1 MFSNA
6 IDDIIPLYNDIRVR
20 NPAEDYRQQSDP
32 EIRKNT
38 SAKEGKWMLEIICL
52 IWLWRVNGKHAIERG
67 QNPKKYRA
75 LTLGLWFGLE
85 FTGTFVG
92 VELMQILNLG
102 DNAIYGAYALGI
114 IGAAIGGFVSYWLA
128 KKAPMGNYRPEDQ
141 PNAWNQNGWNNQQNG
156 WNQDQNSWNNQQNG
170 WNNQSNGWNQEQNGW
185 ENQQN
190 DWNRNQNSWNNQS
203 NGWNQNQ
210 NGQNNWNQNTWGQP
224 QQEPDCLFAPATIRI
239 IEEEGGY
246 SGGQDAFFL
255 NGRPI
260 CSLQPGSEY
269 TFTTYAK
276 KNVLT
281 IGRPTPNP
289 ANETNVLKFIAG
301 ERGQIEI
308 HACAGRLL
316 PEKFSN
322 YTA

>member
-1 MFSNA
+1 
-6 IDDIIPLYNDIRVR
+6 
-20 NPAEDYRQQSDP
+20 
-32 EIRKNT
+32 
-38 SAKEGKWMLEIICL
+38 MLEIICL

-92 VELMQILNLG
+92 AWLMQLLNAG
-102 DNAIYGAYALGI
+102 DNAFYGAYLFGI
-114 IGAAIGGFVSYWLA
+114 IGAAIGGFTSYWVA

-141 PNAWNQNGWNNQQNG
+141 PN
-156 WNQDQNSWNNQQNG
+156 G
-170 WNNQSNGWNQEQNGW
+170 WNNQSGGWNQSQNGW
-185 ENQQN
+185 DNQP
-190 DWNRNQNSWNNQS
+190 

-210 NGQNNWNQNTWGQP
+210 NGWDNQQNVWGQT

-246 SGGQDAFFL
+246 TGGQDAFFL

-260 CSLQPGSEY
+260 CSLRPGSEY

-281 IGRPTPNP
+281 IGRPTPELLD
-289 ANETNVLKFIAG
+289 ETTVLKFIAG
-301 ERGQIEI
+301 EKGQIEI

-316 PEKFSN
+316 PGKFSN

>member
-1 MFSNA
+1 
-6 IDDIIPLYNDIRVR
+6 
-20 NPAEDYRQQSDP
+20 
-32 EIRKNT
+32 
-38 SAKEGKWMLEIICL
+38 MLEIICL

-92 VELMQILNLG
+92 AWLMQLLNAG
-102 DNAIYGAYALGI
+102 DNAFYGAYFLGI
-114 IGAAIGGFVSYWLA
+114 IGAAIGGFTSYWVA

-141 PNAWNQNGWNNQQNG
+141 PNGWNNQPNGWNQSQNSWDNQQNG
-156 WNQDQNSWNNQQNG
+156 WNQNGWDNQQNV
-170 WNNQSNGWNQEQNGW
+170 
-185 ENQQN
+185 
-190 DWNRNQNSWNNQS
+190 
-203 NGWNQNQ
+203 
-210 NGQNNWNQNTWGQP
+210 WGQP
-224 QQEPDCLFAPATIRI
+224 QQEPDCLFTPATIRI

-246 SGGQDAFFL
+246 TGGQDAFFL

-260 CSLQPGSEY
+260 CSLRPGSEY

-281 IGRPTPNP
+281 IGRPTPEP
-289 ANETNVLKFIAG
+289 SDETTVLKFIAG
-301 ERGQIEI
+301 EKGQIEI

-316 PEKFSN
+316 PGKFSN

>member
-1 MFSNA
+1 
-6 IDDIIPLYNDIRVR
+6 
-20 NPAEDYRQQSDP
+20 
-32 EIRKNT
+32 
-38 SAKEGKWMLEIICL
+38 MLEIICL

-92 VELMQILNLG
+92 AWLMQLLNAG
-102 DNAIYGAYALGI
+102 DNAFYGAYVFGI
-114 IGAAIGGFVSYWLA
+114 IGAAIGGFTSYWVA

-141 PNAWNQNGWNNQQNG
+141 PNGWNNQSGGWNQSQNGWDNQQNG
-156 WNQDQNSWNNQQNG
+156 WNQNQNSWDNQQNG
-170 WNNQSNGWNQEQNGW
+170 WNQ
-185 ENQQN
+185 
-190 DWNRNQNSWNNQS
+190 NQNSWDNQQ

-210 NGQNNWNQNTWGQP
+210 NGWDNQQNVWEQP
-224 QQEPDCLFAPATIRI
+224 QQEPDCLFAPAKIRI

-246 SGGQDAFFL
+246 TGGQDAFFL

-260 CSLQPGSEY
+260 CSLRPGSEY

-281 IGRPTPNP
+281 IGRPTPELSD
-289 ANETNVLKFIAG
+289 ETTVLKFIAG
-301 ERGQIEI
+301 EKGQIEI

-316 PEKFSN
+316 PGKFSN

>member
-1 MFSNA
+1 
-6 IDDIIPLYNDIRVR
+6 
-20 NPAEDYRQQSDP
+20 
-32 EIRKNT
+32 
-38 SAKEGKWMLEIICL
+38 MLEIICL

-92 VELMQILNLG
+92 AWLMQLLNAG
-102 DNAIYGAYALGI
+102 DNAFYGAYFFGI
-114 IGAAIGGFVSYWLA
+114 IGAAIGGFTSYWVA

-141 PNAWNQNGWNNQQNG
+141 PNGWNNQSGGWNQSQNGWDNQQNG
-156 WNQDQNSWNNQQNG
+156 WNQNSWDNQQNV
-170 WNNQSNGWNQEQNGW
+170 W
-185 ENQQN
+185 E
-190 DWNRNQNSWNNQS
+190 
-203 NGWNQNQ
+203 
-210 NGQNNWNQNTWGQP
+210 QP

-246 SGGQDAFFL
+246 TGGQDAFFL

-260 CSLQPGSEY
+260 CSLRPGSEY

-281 IGRPTPNP
+281 IGRPTPELSD
-289 ANETNVLKFIAG
+289 ETTVLKFIAG
-301 ERGQIEI
+301 EKGQIEI

-316 PEKFSN
+316 PGKFSN

>member
-1 MFSNA
+1 
-6 IDDIIPLYNDIRVR
+6 
-20 NPAEDYRQQSDP
+20 
-32 EIRKNT
+32 
-38 SAKEGKWMLEIICL
+38 MLEIICL

-92 VELMQILNLG
+92 AWLMQLLNAG
-102 DNAIYGAYALGI
+102 DNAFYGAYFFGI
-114 IGAAIGGFVSYWLA
+114 IGAAIGGFTSYWVA

-141 PNAWNQNGWNNQQNG
+141 PNGWNNQSGGWNQSQNGWDNQQNG
-156 WNQDQNSWNNQQNG
+156 WNQ
-170 WNNQSNGWNQEQNGW
+170 
-185 ENQQN
+185 
-190 DWNRNQNSWNNQS
+190 NQNSWDNQQ

-210 NGQNNWNQNTWGQP
+210 NGWDNQQNGWNQNQNSWDNQQNGWNQNQNGWDNQQNVWKQP

-246 SGGQDAFFL
+246 TGGQDAFFL

-260 CSLQPGSEY
+260 CSLRPGSEY

-281 IGRPTPNP
+281 IGRPTPESSD
-289 ANETNVLKFIAG
+289 ETTVLKFIAG
-301 ERGQIEI
+301 EKGRIEI

-316 PEKFSN
+316 PGKFSN

>member
-1 MFSNA
+1 
-6 IDDIIPLYNDIRVR
+6 
-20 NPAEDYRQQSDP
+20 
-32 EIRKNT
+32 
-38 SAKEGKWMLEIICL
+38 MLEIICL

-92 VELMQILNLG
+92 AWLMQLLNAG
-102 DNAIYGAYALGI
+102 DNAFYGAYFFGI
-114 IGAAIGGFVSYWLA
+114 IGAAIGGFTSYWVA

-141 PNAWNQNGWNNQQNG
+141 PNGWNNQSGGWNQSQNGWDNQQNGWNQNQNSWDNQQNGWNQNQNSWDNQQNGWNQNQNGWNNQQNG
-156 WNQDQNSWNNQQNG
+156 WNRNQNGWDNQQNV
-170 WNNQSNGWNQEQNGW
+170 W
-185 ENQQN
+185 E
-190 DWNRNQNSWNNQS
+190 
-203 NGWNQNQ
+203 
-210 NGQNNWNQNTWGQP
+210 QP

-246 SGGQDAFFL
+246 TGGQDAFFL

-260 CSLQPGSEY
+260 CSLRPGSEY

-281 IGRPTPNP
+281 IGRPTLESSD
-289 ANETNVLKFIAG
+289 ETTVLKFIAG
-301 ERGQIEI
+301 EKGRIEI

-316 PEKFSN
+316 PGKFSN

>member
-1 MFSNA
+1 
-6 IDDIIPLYNDIRVR
+6 
-20 NPAEDYRQQSDP
+20 
-32 EIRKNT
+32 
-38 SAKEGKWMLEIICL
+38 MLEIICL

-92 VELMQILNLG
+92 AWLMQLLNAG
-102 DNAIYGAYALGI
+102 DNAFYGAYVFGI
-114 IGAAIGGFVSYWLA
+114 IGAAIGGFTSYWVA

-141 PNAWNQNGWNNQQNG
+141 PNGWNNQSGGWNQSQNGWDNQPNGWNQSQNSWDNQQNGWNQNQNGWNNQQNG
-156 WNQDQNSWNNQQNG
+156 WNQNQNDWDNQQNV
-170 WNNQSNGWNQEQNGW
+170 W
-185 ENQQN
+185 E
-190 DWNRNQNSWNNQS
+190 
-203 NGWNQNQ
+203 
-210 NGQNNWNQNTWGQP
+210 QP
-224 QQEPDCLFAPATIRI
+224 QQEPDCLFAPATIHI

-246 SGGQDAFFL
+246 TGGQDAFFL

-260 CSLQPGSEY
+260 CSLRPGSEY

-281 IGRPTPNP
+281 IGRPTPELSD
-289 ANETNVLKFIAG
+289 ETTALKFIAG
-301 ERGQIEI
+301 EKGQIEI

-316 PEKFSN
+316 PGKFSN

>member
-1 MFSNA
+1 
-6 IDDIIPLYNDIRVR
+6 
-20 NPAEDYRQQSDP
+20 
-32 EIRKNT
+32 
-38 SAKEGKWMLEIICL
+38 MLEIICL

-92 VELMQILNLG
+92 AWLMQLLNAG
-102 DNAIYGAYALGI
+102 DNAFYGAYFLGI
-114 IGAAIGGFVSYWLA
+114 IGAAIGGFTSYWVA

-141 PNAWNQNGWNNQQNG
+141 PN
-156 WNQDQNSWNNQQNG
+156 G
-170 WNNQSNGWNQEQNGW
+170 WNNQSGGWNQSQNGW
-185 ENQQN
+185 DNQQ
-190 DWNRNQNSWNNQS
+190 

-210 NGQNNWNQNTWGQP
+210 NGWDNQQNVWGQT

-246 SGGQDAFFL
+246 TGGQDAFFL

-260 CSLQPGSEY
+260 CSLRPGSEY

-281 IGRPTPNP
+281 IGRPTPEP
-289 ANETNVLKFIAG
+289 SDETTVLKFIAG
-301 ERGQIEI
+301 EKGQIEI

-316 PEKFSN
+316 PGKFSN

>member
-1 MFSNA
+1 
-6 IDDIIPLYNDIRVR
+6 
-20 NPAEDYRQQSDP
+20 
-32 EIRKNT
+32 
-38 SAKEGKWMLEIICL
+38 MLEIICL

-92 VELMQILNLG
+92 VWLMQLLNAG
-102 DNAIYGAYALGI
+102 DNAFYGAYVFGI
-114 IGAAIGGFVSYWLA
+114 IGAAIGGFTSYWVA

-141 PNAWNQNGWNNQQNG
+141 PDGWNNQSGGWNQNQNGWDNQQNGWNQNQNGWDNQQNGWNQNQNGWDNQQNGWSQNQNGWNNQQNG
-156 WNQDQNSWNNQQNG
+156 WNQNQNG
-170 WNNQSNGWNQEQNGW
+170 WNNQQNV
-185 ENQQN
+185 
-190 DWNRNQNSWNNQS
+190 
-203 NGWNQNQ
+203 
-210 NGQNNWNQNTWGQP
+210 WGQS

-246 SGGQDAFFL
+246 TGGQDAFFL

-260 CSLQPGSEY
+260 CSLRPGSEY

-281 IGRPTPNP
+281 IGRPTPESSD
-289 ANETNVLKFIAG
+289 ETTVLKFIAG
-301 ERGQIEI
+301 EKGRIEI

-316 PEKFSN
+316 PGKFSN

>member
-1 MFSNA
+1 
-6 IDDIIPLYNDIRVR
+6 
-20 NPAEDYRQQSDP
+20 
-32 EIRKNT
+32 
-38 SAKEGKWMLEIICL
+38 MLEIICL

-92 VELMQILNLG
+92 AWLMQLLNAG
-102 DNAIYGAYALGI
+102 DNAFYGAYILGI
-114 IGAAIGGFVSYWLA
+114 IGAAIGGFTSYWVA

-141 PNAWNQNGWNNQQNG
+141 PN
-156 WNQDQNSWNNQQNG
+156 G
-170 WNNQSNGWNQEQNGW
+170 WNNQSGGWKQSQNGW
-185 ENQQN
+185 DNPQ
-190 DWNRNQNSWNNQS
+190 

-210 NGQNNWNQNTWGQP
+210 NGWNDQQNVWGQP

-246 SGGQDAFFL
+246 TGGQDAFFL

-260 CSLQPGSEY
+260 CSLRPGSEY

-281 IGRPTPNP
+281 IGIPTPEP
-289 ANETNVLKFIAG
+289 SDETTVLKFIAG
-301 ERGQIEI
+301 EKGQIEI

-316 PEKFSN
+316 PGKFSN

>member
-1 MFSNA
+1 
-6 IDDIIPLYNDIRVR
+6 
-20 NPAEDYRQQSDP
+20 
-32 EIRKNT
+32 
-38 SAKEGKWMLEIICL
+38 MLEIICL

-75 LTLGLWFGLE
+75 LTLGWWFGLE

-92 VELMQILNLG
+92 AWLMQLLNAG
-102 DNAIYGAYALGI
+102 DNAFYGAYVFGI
-114 IGAAIGGFVSYWLA
+114 IGAAIGGFTSYWVA

-141 PNAWNQNGWNNQQNG
+141 PNGWNNQSGGWNQSQNGWDNQQNG
-156 WNQDQNSWNNQQNG
+156 WNQNQNQNSWDNQQNG
-170 WNNQSNGWNQEQNGW
+170 WN
-185 ENQQN
+185 
-190 DWNRNQNSWNNQS
+190 QNSWDNQQ
-203 NGWNQNQ
+203 NGWNQNGWDNQQ
-210 NGQNNWNQNTWGQP
+210 NVWEQP

-246 SGGQDAFFL
+246 TGGQDAFFL
-255 NGRPI
+255 NGRPV
-260 CSLQPGSEY
+260 CSLRPGSEY

-281 IGRPTPNP
+281 IGRPTPEP
-289 ANETNVLKFIAG
+289 SDETTVLKFIAG
-301 ERGQIEI
+301 EKGQIEI

-316 PEKFSN
+316 PGKFSN

>member
-1 MFSNA
+1 
-6 IDDIIPLYNDIRVR
+6 
-20 NPAEDYRQQSDP
+20 
-32 EIRKNT
+32 
-38 SAKEGKWMLEIICL
+38 MLEIICL

-92 VELMQILNLG
+92 AWLMQLLNAG
-102 DNAIYGAYALGI
+102 DNAFYGAYVFGI
-114 IGAAIGGFVSYWLA
+114 IGAAIGGFTSYWIA

-141 PNAWNQNGWNNQQNG
+141 PNGWNNQSGGWNQSQNGWDNQQNG
-156 WNQDQNSWNNQQNG
+156 WNQNGWDNQQNV
-170 WNNQSNGWNQEQNGW
+170 
-185 ENQQN
+185 
-190 DWNRNQNSWNNQS
+190 
-203 NGWNQNQ
+203 
-210 NGQNNWNQNTWGQP
+210 WGQT

-246 SGGQDAFFL
+246 TGGQDAFFL

-260 CSLQPGSEY
+260 CSLRPGSEY

-281 IGRPTPNP
+281 IGRPTPELSD
-289 ANETNVLKFIAG
+289 ETTALKFIAG
-301 ERGQIEI
+301 EKGQIEI

-316 PEKFSN
+316 PGKFSN

>member
-1 MFSNA
+1 
-6 IDDIIPLYNDIRVR
+6 
-20 NPAEDYRQQSDP
+20 
-32 EIRKNT
+32 
-38 SAKEGKWMLEIICL
+38 MLEIICL

-92 VELMQILNLG
+92 AWLMQLLNAG
-102 DNAIYGAYALGI
+102 DNAFYGAYFFGI
-114 IGAAIGGFVSYWLA
+114 IGAAIGGFTSYWVA

-141 PNAWNQNGWNNQQNG
+141 
-156 WNQDQNSWNNQQNG
+156 QNG
-170 WNNQSNGWNQEQNGW
+170 WNNQSGGWNQSQNGW
-185 ENQQN
+185 DNQQ
-190 DWNRNQNSWNNQS
+190 

-210 NGQNNWNQNTWGQP
+210 NGWDNQQNVWGQT

-246 SGGQDAFFL
+246 TGGQDAFFL

-260 CSLQPGSEY
+260 CSLRPGSEY

-281 IGRPTPNP
+281 IGRPTPEQSD
-289 ANETNVLKFIAG
+289 ETTVLKFIAG
-301 ERGQIEI
+301 EKGQIEI

-316 PEKFSN
+316 PGKFSN

>member
-1 MFSNA
+1 
-6 IDDIIPLYNDIRVR
+6 
-20 NPAEDYRQQSDP
+20 
-32 EIRKNT
+32 
-38 SAKEGKWMLEIICL
+38 MLEIICL

-92 VELMQILNLG
+92 AWLMQLLNAG
-102 DNAIYGAYALGI
+102 DNAFYGAYVFGI
-114 IGAAIGGFVSYWLA
+114 IGAAIGGFTSYWVA

-141 PNAWNQNGWNNQQNG
+141 PNGWNNQSGGWNQSQNGWDNQQNG
-156 WNQDQNSWNNQQNG
+156 WNQNGWDNQQNV
-170 WNNQSNGWNQEQNGW
+170 W
-185 ENQQN
+185 E
-190 DWNRNQNSWNNQS
+190 
-203 NGWNQNQ
+203 
-210 NGQNNWNQNTWGQP
+210 QP

-246 SGGQDAFFL
+246 TGGQDAFFL

-260 CSLQPGSEY
+260 CSLRPGSEY

-281 IGRPTPNP
+281 IGRPTPESSD
-289 ANETNVLKFIAG
+289 ETTVLKFIAG
-301 ERGQIEI
+301 EKGRIEI

-316 PEKFSN
+316 PGKFSN

>member
-1 MFSNA
+1 
-6 IDDIIPLYNDIRVR
+6 
-20 NPAEDYRQQSDP
+20 
-32 EIRKNT
+32 
-38 SAKEGKWMLEIICL
+38 MLEIICL
-52 IWLWRVNGKHAIERG
+52 IWLWSVNGKHAIERG

-92 VELMQILNLG
+92 AWLMQLLNAG
-102 DNAIYGAYALGI
+102 DNAFYGAYFFGI
-114 IGAAIGGFVSYWLA
+114 IGAAIGGFTSYWVA

-141 PNAWNQNGWNNQQNG
+141 PNGWNNQSGGWNQSQNSWDNQQNG
-156 WNQDQNSWNNQQNG
+156 WNRNQNGWDNQQNV
-170 WNNQSNGWNQEQNGW
+170 W
-185 ENQQN
+185 E
-190 DWNRNQNSWNNQS
+190 
-203 NGWNQNQ
+203 
-210 NGQNNWNQNTWGQP
+210 QP
-224 QQEPDCLFAPATIRI
+224 QQEPDCLFTPATIHI

-246 SGGQDAFFL
+246 TGGQDAFFL

-260 CSLQPGSEY
+260 CSLRPGSEY

-281 IGRPTPNP
+281 IGRPTPELSD
-289 ANETNVLKFIAG
+289 ETTVLKFIAG
-301 ERGQIEI
+301 EKGQIEI

-316 PEKFSN
+316 PGKFSN

>member
-1 MFSNA
+1 
-6 IDDIIPLYNDIRVR
+6 
-20 NPAEDYRQQSDP
+20 
-32 EIRKNT
+32 
-38 SAKEGKWMLEIICL
+38 MLEIICL

-92 VELMQILNLG
+92 AWLMQLLNAG
-102 DNAIYGAYALGI
+102 DNAFYGAYVFGI
-114 IGAAIGGFVSYWLA
+114 IGAAIGGFTSYWVA

-141 PNAWNQNGWNNQQNG
+141 SNGWNNQSGGWNQSQNGWNNQQNG
-156 WNQDQNSWNNQQNG
+156 WNQNQNGWDNQQNV
-170 WNNQSNGWNQEQNGW
+170 
-185 ENQQN
+185 
-190 DWNRNQNSWNNQS
+190 
-203 NGWNQNQ
+203 
-210 NGQNNWNQNTWGQP
+210 WGQP
-224 QQEPDCLFAPATIRI
+224 QQEPDCLFTPATIRI

-246 SGGQDAFFL
+246 TGGQDAFFL

-260 CSLQPGSEY
+260 CSLRPGSEY

-281 IGRPTPNP
+281 IGRPTPELSD
-289 ANETNVLKFIAG
+289 ETTALKFIAG
-301 ERGQIEI
+301 EKGQIEI

-316 PEKFSN
+316 PGKFSN

>member
-1 MFSNA
+1 
-6 IDDIIPLYNDIRVR
+6 
-20 NPAEDYRQQSDP
+20 
-32 EIRKNT
+32 
-38 SAKEGKWMLEIICL
+38 MLEIICL

-92 VELMQILNLG
+92 AWLMQLLNAG
-102 DNAIYGAYALGI
+102 DNAFYGAYFFGI
-114 IGAAIGGFVSYWLA
+114 IGAAIGGFASYWVA

-141 PNAWNQNGWNNQQNG
+141 PN
-156 WNQDQNSWNNQQNG
+156 
-170 WNNQSNGWNQEQNGW
+170 
-185 ENQQN
+185 
-190 DWNRNQNSWNNQS
+190 
-203 NGWNQNQ
+203 GWNQNQ
-210 NGQNNWNQNTWGQP
+210 NGWDNQQNVWGQT

-246 SGGQDAFFL
+246 TGGQDAFFL

-281 IGRPTPNP
+281 IGRPTPEP
-289 ANETNVLKFIAG
+289 SDETTVLKFIAG
-301 ERGQIEI
+301 EKGRIEI

-316 PEKFSN
+316 PGKFSN

>member
-1 MFSNA
+1 
-6 IDDIIPLYNDIRVR
+6 
-20 NPAEDYRQQSDP
+20 
-32 EIRKNT
+32 
-38 SAKEGKWMLEIICL
+38 MLEIICL

-67 QNPKKYRA
+67 QNPNKYRA

-92 VELMQILNLG
+92 AWLMQLLNAG
-102 DNAIYGAYALGI
+102 DNAFYGAYVFGI
-114 IGAAIGGFVSYWLA
+114 IGAAIGGFTSYWVA

-141 PNAWNQNGWNNQQNG
+141 PNGWNNQSGGWNQNQNSWDNQQNG
-156 WNQDQNSWNNQQNG
+156 WNQNGWDNQQNV
-170 WNNQSNGWNQEQNGW
+170 
-185 ENQQN
+185 
-190 DWNRNQNSWNNQS
+190 
-203 NGWNQNQ
+203 
-210 NGQNNWNQNTWGQP
+210 WGQP
-224 QQEPDCLFAPATIRI
+224 QQEPDCLFTPATIRI

-246 SGGQDAFFL
+246 TGGQDAFFL

-260 CSLQPGSEY
+260 CSLRPGSEY

-281 IGRPTPNP
+281 IGRPTPELSD
-289 ANETNVLKFIAG
+289 ETTVLKFIAG
-301 ERGQIEI
+301 EKGQIEI

-316 PEKFSN
+316 PGKFSN

>member
-1 MFSNA
+1 
-6 IDDIIPLYNDIRVR
+6 
-20 NPAEDYRQQSDP
+20 
-32 EIRKNT
+32 
-38 SAKEGKWMLEIICL
+38 MLEIICL

-92 VELMQILNLG
+92 AWLMQLLNAG
-102 DNAIYGAYALGI
+102 DNAFYGAYFFGI
-114 IGAAIGGFVSYWLA
+114 IGAAIGGFTSYWVA

-141 PNAWNQNGWNNQQNG
+141 
-156 WNQDQNSWNNQQNG
+156 QNG
-170 WNNQSNGWNQEQNGW
+170 WNNQSGGWNQSQNGW
-185 ENQQN
+185 DNQQ
-190 DWNRNQNSWNNQS
+190 

-210 NGQNNWNQNTWGQP
+210 NGWDNQQNVWGQP
-224 QQEPDCLFAPATIRI
+224 QQEPDCLFTPATIRI

-246 SGGQDAFFL
+246 TGGQDAFFL

-260 CSLQPGSEY
+260 CSLRPGSEY

-281 IGRPTPNP
+281 IGRPTPEP
-289 ANETNVLKFIAG
+289 SDETTVLKFIAG
-301 ERGQIEI
+301 EKGQIEI

-316 PEKFSN
+316 PGKFSN

>member
-1 MFSNA
+1 
-6 IDDIIPLYNDIRVR
+6 
-20 NPAEDYRQQSDP
+20 
-32 EIRKNT
+32 
-38 SAKEGKWMLEIICL
+38 MLEIICL

-92 VELMQILNLG
+92 AWLMQLLNAG
-102 DNAIYGAYALGI
+102 DNAFYGAYFFGI
-114 IGAAIGGFVSYWLA
+114 IGAAIGGFTSYWVA

-141 PNAWNQNGWNNQQNG
+141 PNGWNNQSGGWNQSQNGWDNQQNG
-156 WNQDQNSWNNQQNG
+156 WNQNQNSWDNQQNG
-170 WNNQSNGWNQEQNGW
+170 WNQNSWDNQQNGWNQ
-185 ENQQN
+185 
-190 DWNRNQNSWNNQS
+190 NQNSWDNQQ

-210 NGQNNWNQNTWGQP
+210 NGWDNQQNVWKQP

-246 SGGQDAFFL
+246 TGGQDAFFL

-260 CSLQPGSEY
+260 CSLRPGSEY

-281 IGRPTPNP
+281 IGRPTPESSD
-289 ANETNVLKFIAG
+289 ETTVLKFIAG
-301 ERGQIEI
+301 EKGRIEI

-316 PEKFSN
+316 PGKFSN

>member
-1 MFSNA
+1 
-6 IDDIIPLYNDIRVR
+6 
-20 NPAEDYRQQSDP
+20 
-32 EIRKNT
+32 
-38 SAKEGKWMLEIICL
+38 MLEIICL

-92 VELMQILNLG
+92 AWLMQLLNAG
-102 DNAIYGAYALGI
+102 DNAFYGAYVFGI
-114 IGAAIGGFVSYWLA
+114 IGAAIGGFTSYWIA

-141 PNAWNQNGWNNQQNG
+141 PNGWNNQSGGWNQSQNGWDNQQNG
-156 WNQDQNSWNNQQNG
+156 WNQNQNSWDNQQNG
-170 WNNQSNGWNQEQNGW
+170 WNQNGW
-185 ENQQN
+185 DNQQN
-190 DWNRNQNSWNNQS
+190 FWE
-203 NGWNQNQ
+203 
-210 NGQNNWNQNTWGQP
+210 QP
-224 QQEPDCLFAPATIRI
+224 QQEPDCLFAPATIHI

-246 SGGQDAFFL
+246 TGGQDAFFL

-260 CSLQPGSEY
+260 CSLWPGSEY

-281 IGRPTPNP
+281 IGRPTPELSD
-289 ANETNVLKFIAG
+289 ETTALKFIAG
-301 ERGQIEI
+301 EKGQIEI

-316 PEKFSN
+316 PGKFSN

>member
-1 MFSNA
+1 
-6 IDDIIPLYNDIRVR
+6 
-20 NPAEDYRQQSDP
+20 
-32 EIRKNT
+32 
-38 SAKEGKWMLEIICL
+38 MLEIICL

-92 VELMQILNLG
+92 AWLMQLLNAG
-102 DNAIYGAYALGI
+102 DNAFYGAYFLGI
-114 IGAAIGGFVSYWLA
+114 IGAAIGGFTSYWVA

-141 PNAWNQNGWNNQQNG
+141 PNGWNNQSGGWNQSQNSWDNQQNG
-156 WNQDQNSWNNQQNG
+156 WNQSQNGWDNQQNV
-170 WNNQSNGWNQEQNGW
+170 W
-185 ENQQN
+185 E
-190 DWNRNQNSWNNQS
+190 
-203 NGWNQNQ
+203 
-210 NGQNNWNQNTWGQP
+210 QP
-224 QQEPDCLFAPATIRI
+224 QQEPDCLFAPATIHI

-246 SGGQDAFFL
+246 TGGQDAFFL

-260 CSLQPGSEY
+260 CSLRPGSEY

-281 IGRPTPNP
+281 IGRPTPESSD
-289 ANETNVLKFIAG
+289 ETTVLKFIAG
-301 ERGQIEI
+301 EKGQIEI

-316 PEKFSN
+316 PGKFSN

>member
-1 MFSNA
+1 
-6 IDDIIPLYNDIRVR
+6 
-20 NPAEDYRQQSDP
+20 
-32 EIRKNT
+32 
-38 SAKEGKWMLEIICL
+38 MLEIICL

-92 VELMQILNLG
+92 AWLMQLLNAG
-102 DNAIYGAYALGI
+102 DNAFYGAYFFGI
-114 IGAAIGGFVSYWLA
+114 IGAAIGGFTSYWVA

-141 PNAWNQNGWNNQQNG
+141 PNGWNNQSGGCNQSQNSWDNQQNG
-156 WNQDQNSWNNQQNG
+156 WNRNQNGWDNQQNV
-170 WNNQSNGWNQEQNGW
+170 W
-185 ENQQN
+185 E
-190 DWNRNQNSWNNQS
+190 
-203 NGWNQNQ
+203 
-210 NGQNNWNQNTWGQP
+210 QP
-224 QQEPDCLFAPATIRI
+224 QQEPDCLFTPATIHI

-246 SGGQDAFFL
+246 TGGQDAFFL

-260 CSLQPGSEY
+260 CSLRPGSEY

-281 IGRPTPNP
+281 IGRPTPELSD
-289 ANETNVLKFIAG
+289 ETTVLKFIAG
-301 ERGQIEI
+301 EKGQIEI

-316 PEKFSN
+316 PGKFSN

>member
-1 MFSNA
+1 
-6 IDDIIPLYNDIRVR
+6 
-20 NPAEDYRQQSDP
+20 
-32 EIRKNT
+32 
-38 SAKEGKWMLEIICL
+38 MLEIICL

-92 VELMQILNLG
+92 AWLMQLLNAG
-102 DNAIYGAYALGI
+102 DNAFYGAYFFGI
-114 IGAAIGGFVSYWLA
+114 IGAAIGGFTSYWVA

-141 PNAWNQNGWNNQQNG
+141 PNGWNNQSGGWNQSQNSWDNQQNG
-156 WNQDQNSWNNQQNG
+156 WNRNQNGWDNQQNV
-170 WNNQSNGWNQEQNGW
+170 W
-185 ENQQN
+185 E
-190 DWNRNQNSWNNQS
+190 
-203 NGWNQNQ
+203 
-210 NGQNNWNQNTWGQP
+210 QP
-224 QQEPDCLFAPATIRI
+224 QQEPDCLFTPATIHI

-246 SGGQDAFFL
+246 TGGQDAFFL

-260 CSLQPGSEY
+260 CSLRPGSEY
-269 TFTTYAK
+269 IFTTYAK

-281 IGRPTPNP
+281 IGRPTPELSD
-289 ANETNVLKFIAG
+289 ETTVLKFIAG
-301 ERGQIEI
+301 EKGQIEI

-316 PEKFSN
+316 PGKFSN

>member
-1 MFSNA
+1 
-6 IDDIIPLYNDIRVR
+6 
-20 NPAEDYRQQSDP
+20 
-32 EIRKNT
+32 
-38 SAKEGKWMLEIICL
+38 MLEIICL

-92 VELMQILNLG
+92 AWLMQLLNAG
-102 DNAIYGAYALGI
+102 DNAFYGAYFFGI
-114 IGAAIGGFVSYWLA
+114 IGAAIGGFASYWVA

-141 PNAWNQNGWNNQQNG
+141 PNGWNNQSGGWNQSQNGWDNQQNG
-156 WNQDQNSWNNQQNG
+156 WNQNGWDNQQNV
-170 WNNQSNGWNQEQNGW
+170 
-185 ENQQN
+185 
-190 DWNRNQNSWNNQS
+190 
-203 NGWNQNQ
+203 
-210 NGQNNWNQNTWGQP
+210 WGQP
-224 QQEPDCLFAPATIRI
+224 QQEPDCLFTPATIRI

-246 SGGQDAFFL
+246 TGGQDAFFL

-260 CSLQPGSEY
+260 CSLRPGSEY

-281 IGRPTPNP
+281 IGRPTPEP
-289 ANETNVLKFIAG
+289 SDETTVLKFIAG
-301 ERGQIEI
+301 EKGQIEI

-316 PEKFSN
+316 PGKFSN

>member
-1 MFSNA
+1 
-6 IDDIIPLYNDIRVR
+6 
-20 NPAEDYRQQSDP
+20 
-32 EIRKNT
+32 
-38 SAKEGKWMLEIICL
+38 MLEIICL

-92 VELMQILNLG
+92 AWLMQLLNAG
-102 DNAIYGAYALGI
+102 DNAFYGAYVFGI
-114 IGAAIGGFVSYWLA
+114 IGAAIGGFTSYWVA

-141 PNAWNQNGWNNQQNG
+141 PNGWNNQSGGWNQNQNSWDNQQNG
-156 WNQDQNSWNNQQNG
+156 WNQNGWDNQQNV
-170 WNNQSNGWNQEQNGW
+170 W
-185 ENQQN
+185 E
-190 DWNRNQNSWNNQS
+190 
-203 NGWNQNQ
+203 
-210 NGQNNWNQNTWGQP
+210 QP

-246 SGGQDAFFL
+246 TGGQDAFFL

-260 CSLQPGSEY
+260 CSLRPGSEY

-281 IGRPTPNP
+281 IGRPTPEP
-289 ANETNVLKFIAG
+289 SDETTVLKFIAG
-301 ERGQIEI
+301 EKGQIEI
-308 HACAGRLL
+308 HACTGRLL
-316 PEKFSN
+316 PGKFSN

>member
-1 MFSNA
+1 
-6 IDDIIPLYNDIRVR
+6 
-20 NPAEDYRQQSDP
+20 
-32 EIRKNT
+32 
-38 SAKEGKWMLEIICL
+38 MLEIICL

-92 VELMQILNLG
+92 AWLMQLLNAG
-102 DNAIYGAYALGI
+102 DNAFYGAYVFGI
-114 IGAAIGGFVSYWLA
+114 IGAAIGGFTSYWVA

-141 PNAWNQNGWNNQQNG
+141 PNGWNNQSGGWNQSRNGWDNQQNGWNQNQNSWDNQQNGWNQNRNSWDNQQNGWNQNQNGWNNQQNG
-156 WNQDQNSWNNQQNG
+156 WNRNQNGWDNQQNV
-170 WNNQSNGWNQEQNGW
+170 W
-185 ENQQN
+185 E
-190 DWNRNQNSWNNQS
+190 
-203 NGWNQNQ
+203 
-210 NGQNNWNQNTWGQP
+210 QP

-246 SGGQDAFFL
+246 TGGQDAFFL

-260 CSLQPGSEY
+260 CSLRPGSEY

-281 IGRPTPNP
+281 IGRPTPELSD
-289 ANETNVLKFIAG
+289 ETTVLKFIAG
-301 ERGQIEI
+301 EKGQIEI

-316 PEKFSN
+316 PGKFSN

>member
-1 MFSNA
+1 
-6 IDDIIPLYNDIRVR
+6 
-20 NPAEDYRQQSDP
+20 
-32 EIRKNT
+32 
-38 SAKEGKWMLEIICL
+38 MLEIICL
-52 IWLWRVNGKHAIERG
+52 IWLWRVNGKHSIERG

-92 VELMQILNLG
+92 VWLMQLLNAG
-102 DNAIYGAYALGI
+102 DNAFYGAYVFGI
-114 IGAAIGGFVSYWLA
+114 IGAAIGGFTSYWIA

-141 PNAWNQNGWNNQQNG
+141 PNGWNNQSGGWNQSQNGWDNQQNG
-156 WNQDQNSWNNQQNG
+156 WNQNGWDNQQNV
-170 WNNQSNGWNQEQNGW
+170 W
-185 ENQQN
+185 E
-190 DWNRNQNSWNNQS
+190 
-203 NGWNQNQ
+203 
-210 NGQNNWNQNTWGQP
+210 QP
-224 QQEPDCLFAPATIRI
+224 QQEPDCLFAPATIHI

-246 SGGQDAFFL
+246 TGGQDAFFL

-260 CSLQPGSEY
+260 CSLWPGSEY

-281 IGRPTPNP
+281 IGRPTPELSD
-289 ANETNVLKFIAG
+289 ETTALKFIAG
-301 ERGQIEI
+301 EKGQIEI

-316 PEKFSN
+316 PGKFSN

>member
-1 MFSNA
+1 
-6 IDDIIPLYNDIRVR
+6 
-20 NPAEDYRQQSDP
+20 
-32 EIRKNT
+32 
-38 SAKEGKWMLEIICL
+38 MLEIICL

-92 VELMQILNLG
+92 AWLMQLLNAG
-102 DNAIYGAYALGI
+102 DNAFYGAYFFGI
-114 IGAAIGGFVSYWLA
+114 IGAAIGGFTSYWVA

-141 PNAWNQNGWNNQQNG
+141 PN
-156 WNQDQNSWNNQQNG
+156 G
-170 WNNQSNGWNQEQNGW
+170 WNNQSGGWNQ
-185 ENQQN
+185 
-190 DWNRNQNSWNNQS
+190 NQNSWDNQQ

-210 NGQNNWNQNTWGQP
+210 NGWDNQQNVWGQT

-246 SGGQDAFFL
+246 TGGQDAFFL

-269 TFTTYAK
+269 TFTTDAK

-281 IGRPTPNP
+281 IGRPTPEP
-289 ANETNVLKFIAG
+289 SDETTVLKFIAG
-301 ERGQIEI
+301 EKGQIEI

-316 PEKFSN
+316 PGKFSN

>member
-1 MFSNA
+1 
-6 IDDIIPLYNDIRVR
+6 
-20 NPAEDYRQQSDP
+20 
-32 EIRKNT
+32 
-38 SAKEGKWMLEIICL
+38 MLEIICL

-92 VELMQILNLG
+92 VWLMQLLNAG
-102 DNAIYGAYALGI
+102 DNAFYGAYVFGI
-114 IGAAIGGFVSYWLA
+114 IGAAIGGFTSYWVA

-141 PNAWNQNGWNNQQNG
+141 PNGWNNQSGGWNQSQNGWDNQQNG
-156 WNQDQNSWNNQQNG
+156 WNQNGWDNQQNV
-170 WNNQSNGWNQEQNGW
+170 W
-185 ENQQN
+185 E
-190 DWNRNQNSWNNQS
+190 
-203 NGWNQNQ
+203 
-210 NGQNNWNQNTWGQP
+210 QP
-224 QQEPDCLFAPATIRI
+224 QQEPDCLFAPATIHI

-246 SGGQDAFFL
+246 TGGQDAFFL

-260 CSLQPGSEY
+260 CSLRPGSEY

-281 IGRPTPNP
+281 IGRPTPESSD
-289 ANETNVLKFIAG
+289 ETTVLKFIAG
-301 ERGQIEI
+301 EKGRIEI

-316 PEKFSN
+316 PGKFSN

>member
-1 MFSNA
+1 
-6 IDDIIPLYNDIRVR
+6 
-20 NPAEDYRQQSDP
+20 
-32 EIRKNT
+32 
-38 SAKEGKWMLEIICL
+38 MLEIICL

-92 VELMQILNLG
+92 VWLMQLLNAG
-102 DNAIYGAYALGI
+102 DNAFYGAYVFGI
-114 IGAAIGGFVSYWLA
+114 IGAAIGGFTSYWVA

-141 PNAWNQNGWNNQQNG
+141 PDGWNNQSGGWNQSQNGWDNQQNGWNQNQNGWNNQQNG
-156 WNQDQNSWNNQQNG
+156 WNQNQNSWDNQQNGWSQNQNG
-170 WNNQSNGWNQEQNGW
+170 WNNQQNV
-185 ENQQN
+185 
-190 DWNRNQNSWNNQS
+190 
-203 NGWNQNQ
+203 
-210 NGQNNWNQNTWGQP
+210 WGQS

-246 SGGQDAFFL
+246 TGGQDAFFL
-255 NGRPI
+255 NGRPV
-260 CSLQPGSEY
+260 CSLRPGSEY

-281 IGRPTPNP
+281 IGRPTPEP
-289 ANETNVLKFIAG
+289 SDETTVLKFIAG
-301 ERGQIEI
+301 EKGQIEI

-316 PEKFSN
+316 PGKFSN

>member
-1 MFSNA
+1 
-6 IDDIIPLYNDIRVR
+6 
-20 NPAEDYRQQSDP
+20 
-32 EIRKNT
+32 
-38 SAKEGKWMLEIICL
+38 MLEIICL

-92 VELMQILNLG
+92 AWLMQLLNAG
-102 DNAIYGAYALGI
+102 DNAFYGAYFFGI
-114 IGAAIGGFVSYWLA
+114 IGAAIGGFTSYWVA

-141 PNAWNQNGWNNQQNG
+141 PN
-156 WNQDQNSWNNQQNG
+156 G
-170 WNNQSNGWNQEQNGW
+170 WNNQSGGWNQS
-185 ENQQN
+185 
-190 DWNRNQNSWNNQS
+190 QNSWDNQQ

-210 NGQNNWNQNTWGQP
+210 NGWDNQQNVWGQT

-246 SGGQDAFFL
+246 NGGQDAFFL

-260 CSLQPGSEY
+260 CSLRPGSEY

-281 IGRPTPNP
+281 IGRPTPEP
-289 ANETNVLKFIAG
+289 SDETTVLKFIAG
-301 ERGQIEI
+301 EKGQIEI

-316 PEKFSN
+316 PGKFSN

>member
-1 MFSNA
+1 
-6 IDDIIPLYNDIRVR
+6 
-20 NPAEDYRQQSDP
+20 
-32 EIRKNT
+32 
-38 SAKEGKWMLEIICL
+38 MLEIICL

-92 VELMQILNLG
+92 AWLMQLLNAG
-102 DNAIYGAYALGI
+102 DNAFYGAYFFGI
-114 IGAAIGGFVSYWLA
+114 IGAAIGGFTSYWVA

-141 PNAWNQNGWNNQQNG
+141 PNGWNNQSGGWNQSQNGWDNQQNG
-156 WNQDQNSWNNQQNG
+156 WNQ
-170 WNNQSNGWNQEQNGW
+170 
-185 ENQQN
+185 
-190 DWNRNQNSWNNQS
+190 NQNSWDNQQ

-210 NGQNNWNQNTWGQP
+210 NSWDNQQNGWNQNQNSWDNQQNGWNQSQNGWDNQQNVWKQP

-246 SGGQDAFFL
+246 TGGQDAFFL

-260 CSLQPGSEY
+260 CSLRPGSEY

-281 IGRPTPNP
+281 IGRPTPESSD
-289 ANETNVLKFIAG
+289 ETTVLKFIAG
-301 ERGQIEI
+301 EKGRIEI

-316 PEKFSN
+316 PGKFSN